1 MTELPKTRQ
10 DALVLALMLA
20 ITAPSDAHSM
30 VVTELAERLSVGMTE
45 LEVERCKKRALKE
58 LKELKELR
66 MQA

>member
-1 MTELPKTRQ
+1 MTELPKTPH

-20 ITAPSDAHSM
+20 ITAPSDAHSA
-30 VVTELAERLSVGMTE
+30 VVVELAEQLSVGMTE

-58 LKELKELR
+58 LKELR

>member
-1 MTELPKTRQ
+1 MTELPKTPH

-58 LKELKELR
+58 LR

>member
-1 MTELPKTRQ
+1 MTELPKTPH

-30 VVTELAERLSVGMTE
+30 VVTELAEQLSVGMTE
-45 LEVERCKKRALKE
+45 LEVERCRKRA
-58 LKELKELR
+58 LKELR